1 MQRIY
6 VNITSKHTHALFGS
20 QPLPLPLS
28 HQVVVTGFRAKFNRK
43 AQNPSGKHPPCRC
56 LVPSPAPR
64 LLQGLFLCSK
74 RSFLWRSW
82 SFFPLLF
89 SRTRL
94 FESPSKSSNTD
105 YFSMQMRLIFQGK
118 RKNVDH
124 VRDAQK
130 IAPPTR
136 GSPVHFSMTRFPSF
150 LMWVYCTSWNSGF
163 ENLDRL
169 RCCAPTC
176 PFIPSSLSRSHRS
189 CRS

>member
-1 MQRIY
+1 M
-6 VNITSKHTHALFGS
+6 
-20 QPLPLPLS
+20 
-28 HQVVVTGFRAKFNRK
+28 VTGFRAKFNRK

-64 LLQGLFLCSK
+64 LLQGGGCFPGYSTGPPSSLVLLVLQAELFVALAVLFPPSLFSHACSK
-74 RSFLWRSW
+74 
-82 SFFPLLF
+82 
-89 SRTRL
+89 
-94 FESPSKSSNTD
+94 SPSKSSNTD

-136 GSPVHFSMTRFPSF
+136 GSPAHFSLTRFPSF
-150 LMWVYCTSWNSGF
+150 L
-163 ENLDRL
+163 
-169 RCCAPTC
+169 TC
-176 PFIPSSLSRSHRS
+176 PFIPSSLSRSHQS